1 MNMEVDSA
9 AYHVMIAACVIS
21 DELDGLD
28 YEDIWEFA
36 KSIQSA
42 WEAGF
47 GSQHKYIQEYARSV
61 CRAYKGIY
69 S

>member
-1 MNMEVDSA
+1 MGIDSV
-9 AYHVMIAACVIS
+9 AYHIMIAACVIAN
-21 DELDGLD
+21 ELDNLD

-47 GSQHKYIQEYARSV
+47 GSQYQYIQEYARSV
-61 CRAYKGIY
+61 CRVYKSIY